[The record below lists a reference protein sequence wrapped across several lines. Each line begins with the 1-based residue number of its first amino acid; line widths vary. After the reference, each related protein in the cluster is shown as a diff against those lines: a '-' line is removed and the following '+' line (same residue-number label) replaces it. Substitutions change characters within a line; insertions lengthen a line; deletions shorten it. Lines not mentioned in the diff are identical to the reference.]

1 LIPKK
6 LKAESGNAPLGF
18 VMLAPV
24 VLGLFLAVLQ
34 INQLV
39 FKQVVLNSTASES
52 FAKATRSSMP
62 GVVEQWQE
70 SMQQSD
76 YAVSVREKE
85 FSAVTL
91 NILSVRYSF
100 ELPFVGLKSF
110 QIQSE
115 SVSE

>member
-1 LIPKK
+1 LIPKE

-52 FAKATRSSMP
+52 FAEVTRSSIP
-62 GVVEQWQE
+62 GAMEQWQE
-70 SMQQSD
+70 SMFQSD
-76 YAVSVREKE
+76 YGISTREKE
-85 FSAVTL
+85 FSTVIL

-100 ELPFVGLKSF
+100 ELPFVGLKTF